1 MEEAELA
8 SGPKSE
14 NTAKKKPTRGDIRQG
29 MAVVGATMPTNTK
42 ESPKKSLVAVADGKK
57 AKTKKLERA
66 ESEKEEI
73 ERSEKKLS
81 EITPE
86 EEKGVK
92 KSTIIRSNGKATK
105 KTTDDKAIQK
115 ERLHGR
121 NSDAGMREKIIG
133 TQSPNLEKH
142 VEAIRERRMSLPRTV
157 LVDNGAEVELVIG
170 DDGKPVFHP
179 TVTPKTEEII
189 KELTEIL
196 LEDKDSSS
204 EMKSNLF

>member
-1 MEEAELA
+1 
-8 SGPKSE
+8 
-14 NTAKKKPTRGDIRQG
+14 
-29 MAVVGATMPTNTK
+29 MAIVGATMPTNTK

-73 ERSEKKLS
+73 ERSGKKLS
-81 EITPE
+81 EITAE

-105 KTTDDKAIQK
+105 KTPDDKAIQK

-121 NSDAGMREKIIG
+121 NSDAGIREKIIG

-142 VEAIRERRMSLPRTV
+142 VEAIRERRSLR
-157 LVDNGAEVELVIG
+157 LHQDWQALSL
-170 DDGKPVFHP
+170 
-179 TVTPKTEEII
+179 VTPISLGQQLQCEPIFLAQSTRGGDKREKKTAW
-189 KELTEIL
+189 KKQRCGNAR
-196 LEDKDSSS
+196 EDHWNTITKPRKTCGGDKR
-204 EMKSNLF
+204 EKNVFAEDCFGG